1 MKKINIKELVIS
13 IAIPVF
19 VGILS
24 SVFSGNF
31 NTYQEISKP
40 SFAPP
45 GFIFPIVWF
54 ILFILMGIS
63 SYLIYK
69 SNSYDKEKSLLIY
82 SIQLVV
88 NFFWSIIFFRFKNY
102 FLAFIWI
109 ILLLV
114 LIVIMF
120 SRFYKINKIS
130 AYLQIP
136 YIIWV
141 VFATILTYSIYTL
154 N

>member
-13 IAIPVF
+13 IIIPIVF
-19 VGILS
+19 GILS

-40 SFAPP
+40 KFAPP

-54 ILFILMGIS
+54 ILFIFMGIS

-82 SIQLVV
+82 NIQLIV
-88 NFFWSIIFFRFKNY
+88 NFFWSIIFFRLKNY

-114 LIVIMF
+114 LIIIMF

-141 VFATILTYSIYTL
+141 VFATILTYSIYAL